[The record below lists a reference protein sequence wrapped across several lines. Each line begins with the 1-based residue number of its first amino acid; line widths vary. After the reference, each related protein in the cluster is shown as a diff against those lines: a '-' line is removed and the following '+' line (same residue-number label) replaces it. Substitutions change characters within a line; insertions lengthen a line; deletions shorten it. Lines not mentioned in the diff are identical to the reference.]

1 VNIREEYNK
10 AMLSVGTILKKER
23 EKKGLLL
30 IDIEKQIKVRE
41 KYLKAIEEENWN
53 FFSSKI
59 YITGIL
65 KNYSRVLN
73 LDHKKILAF
82 FRRDYEKKEEVK
94 FNRKVSSDYLTS
106 ETKKF
111 FKLGLIILVLF
122 FIGYFI
128 YQLKIYFSPPGFIL
142 LTPKVKNFTI
152 EKSIKISGK
161 TDRDTAVVIAGE
173 RIYQNKDGVFTYS
186 YSLNEGE
193 NKLIINLTG
202 ANGKKTLVKETFFKK
217 TPR

>member
-1 VNIREEYNK
+1 
-10 AMLSVGTILKKER
+10 MLSVGTILKKER

-41 KYLKAIEEENWN
+41 KYLKAIEEEDWN
-53 FFSSKI
+53 FFSSRI
-59 YITGIL
+59 YIIGIL
-65 KNYSRVLN
+65 KNYSRLLN
-73 LDHKKILAF
+73 LDEKKILAF
-82 FRRDYEKKEEVK
+82 FRRDYERKEEVK
-94 FNRKVSSDYLTS
+94 FKRKVTSAYLTS

-111 FKLGLIILVLF
+111 LKLGLVILSVF

-128 YQLKIYFSPPGFIL
+128 YQLKIYFSPPSFVL

-152 EKSIKISGK
+152 EKSVKISGK
-161 TDRDTAVVIAGE
+161 TDRDTAIVITGE
-173 RIYQNKDGVFTYS
+173 RIYQNKEGIFTYD

-202 ANGKKTLVKETFFKK
+202 ANGKKTMVEKTFFKK
-217 TPR
+217 TP

>member
-1 VNIREEYNK
+1 
-10 AMLSVGTILKKER
+10 MLSVGTILKRER

-30 IDIEKQIKVRE
+30 IDIEKQMKVRE
-41 KYLKAIEEENWN
+41 KYLKAIEEEDWD

-94 FNRKVSSDYLTS
+94 FKRKVSSDSLTS

-111 FKLGLIILVLF
+111 LKLGLIILILF
-122 FIGYFI
+122 FISYFI
-128 YQLKIYFSPPGFIL
+128 YQLKVYFSPPNFTL
-142 LTPKVKNFTI
+142 LNTNIKNFTI
-152 EKSIKISGK
+152 EKSVKISGK
-161 TDRDTAVVIAGE
+161 TDRDTAIVIAGE
-173 RIYQNKDGVFTYS
+173 RVYQNKEGIFTYD

-202 ANGKKTLVKETFFKK
+202 ANGKKTMVEKTFFKK
-217 TPR
+217 TP

>member
-1 VNIREEYNK
+1 MNIQEEYNK
-10 AMLSVGTILKKER
+10 FMLSVGTILKKER

-41 KYLKAIEEENWN
+41 KYLKAIEEEDWN

-65 KNYSRVLN
+65 KNYSRILN

-94 FNRKVSSDYLTS
+94 FKRKVSSDSLTS

-111 FKLGLIILVLF
+111 LKLGLIILILF
-122 FIGYFI
+122 FISYFI
-128 YQLKIYFSPPGFIL
+128 YQLKIYFSPPGFTL
-142 LTPKVKNFTI
+142 LNPKVKNFTI
-152 EKSIKISGK
+152 EKSVKISGK
-161 TDRDTAVVIAGE
+161 TDRDTAIVIAGE
-173 RIYQNKDGVFTYS
+173 RIYQNKEGIFTYD

-202 ANGKKTLVKETFFKK
+202 ANGKKTMVEKTFFKK
-217 TPR
+217 TP

>member
-1 VNIREEYNK
+1 
-10 AMLSVGTILKKER
+10 MLSVGTILKKER
-23 EKKGLLL
+23 EKKGLFLT
-30 IDIEKQIKVRE
+30 DIEKQIKVRE
-41 KYLKAIEEENWN
+41 KYLRAVEEEDWS

-82 FRRDYEKKEEVK
+82 FRRDYERKEEVK
-94 FNRKVSSDYLTS
+94 FKRKVESDYLTP

-111 FKLGLIILVLF
+111 LKLGLAILILF
-122 FIGYFI
+122 FISYFI
-128 YQLKIYFSPPGFIL
+128 YQLKIYFSPPSFTL
-142 LTPKVKNFTI
+142 LTPKVKTFNI

-161 TDRDTAVVIAGE
+161 TDKDTTIIIAGE
-173 RIYQNKDGVFTYS
+173 RVYQNKDGIFTYD

-193 NKLIINLTG
+193 NKLMINLTG
-202 ANGKKTLVKETFFKK
+202 ANGKKTDVEEIFFKK
-217 TPR
+217 ISK

>member
-1 VNIREEYNK
+1 
-10 AMLSVGTILKKER
+10 MLSVGTILKRER

-30 IDIEKQIKVRE
+30 IDIEKQMKVRE
-41 KYLKAIEEENWN
+41 KYLKAIEEEDWD

-65 KNYSRVLN
+65 KNYSRILN

-94 FNRKVSSDYLTS
+94 FKRKVSSDSLTS

-111 FKLGLIILVLF
+111 LKLGLIILTLF
-122 FIGYFI
+122 FISYFI
-128 YQLKIYFSPPGFIL
+128 YQLKIYFSPPGFTL
-142 LTPKVKNFTI
+142 LAPKEKNFTI
-152 EKSIKISGK
+152 EKNIKISGK
-161 TDRDTAVVIAGE
+161 TDRDTAIIIAGE
-173 RIYQNKDGVFTYS
+173 RIYQNKEGTFTYD

-202 ANGKKTLVKETFFKK
+202 ANGKKTTVEKTFFKK
-217 TPR
+217 TSQ

>member
-1 VNIREEYNK
+1 
-10 AMLSVGTILKKER
+10 MLSVGTILKKER

-41 KYLKAIEEENWN
+41 KYLKAIEEEDWN
-53 FFSSKI
+53 FFSSRI
-59 YITGIL
+59 YIIGIL
-65 KNYSRVLN
+65 KNYSRLLS
-73 LDHKKILAF
+73 LDEKKILAF
-82 FRRDYEKKEEVK
+82 FRRDYERKEEVK
-94 FNRKVSSDYLTS
+94 FKRKVTSAYLTS

-111 FKLGLIILVLF
+111 LKLGLVILSVF

-128 YQLKIYFSPPGFIL
+128 YQLKIYFSPPSFVL

-152 EKSIKISGK
+152 EKSVKISGK
-161 TDRDTAVVIAGE
+161 TDRDTAIVITGE
-173 RIYQNKDGVFTYS
+173 RIYQNKEGIFTYD

-202 ANGKKTLVKETFFKK
+202 ANGKKAMVEKTFFKK
-217 TPR
+217 TP